1 MYILPDYE
9 KREFLHMLCDN
20 CQKNEATIHIKRI
33 VDGKVRAIHLCAEC
47 AREQEE
53 KGDVGALGFNLAE
66 VLFNIAGLRDIV
78 PPEPPEET
86 DTDEDAGSDT
96 TFSCPDCGWTM
107 EKLRQSNGKL
117 GCSGCYRSFAVV
129 IHDAFSRMQRG
140 KIHMGKKPGDPRP
153 FQTRA
158 ALQLEIANCK
168 KELAEL
174 VRKEE
179 YERAA
184 VCRDRLNE
192 LSFQLLNL
200 EQEDDNEQ

>member
-1 MYILPDYE
+1 
-9 KREFLHMLCDN
+9 MLCDN

-33 VDGKVRAIHLCAEC
+33 VDGKIRAIHLCAEC
-47 AREQEE
+47 ARAQEE
-53 KGDVGALGFNLAE
+53 QGNIGALGFNLAE
-66 VLFNIAGLRDIV
+66 VLFNIAGLRDVV
-78 PPEPPEET
+78 PPEPQASDET
-86 DTDEDAGSDT
+86 DDNSGLDT
-96 TFSCPDCGWTM
+96 TFCCPDCGWTM

-117 GCSGCYRSFAVV
+117 GCPECYRSFAVV

-140 KIHMGKKPGDPRP
+140 KIHMGKKPGDTRP

-158 ALQLEIANCK
+158 ALQIEIAHCK
-168 KELAEL
+168 KELTEL

-200 EQEDDNEQ
+200 ESREDDNE